1 MLAQT
6 EVHRTSVALP
16 HYHCVSHA
24 LYRACVHFLTT
35 GRLPWAGTQG
45 CVRGCGAGLDT
56 WSRTIGL
63 GRRVRLRHTL
73 RAVRQREQAHA
84 RGQPRPPVAAPRL
97 WQRFLLVPLVTVV
110 QGLRNGLVWIRNVV
124 LPAPP
129 RILAVDPAQFLIVG
143 HRGACAL
150 AIENTIE
157 SCERAVE
164 IEGADAVEIDLCV
177 TQDGQVVVWHDW
189 DPDALVALA
198 RQAEAELDVLC
209 RPVVPPAGH
218 PMRRPVCDLTLAELR
233 EHYGYAVVGQDQTV
247 PARLPVLEEVVR
259 WARTK
264 PRLKAVFLDCKV
276 PPARKEL
283 ITVVAEALRRE
294 VEREPVG
301 VRFVFLTP
309 YAEVLEVMQAV
320 VPAAGRSFDVEIPA
334 GFFPDRSQLSAVA
347 RARAA
352 GNGWASIGRPL
363 FTIGGW
369 WTYRKTIQ
377 ADLALM
383 REARGTTPPV
393 PPAYYVCWT
402 INRTR
407 EMRYLMRLGVSG
419 ILTDF
424 PALLRRLRNRQIR
437 QDARRTAR
445 HARQQARRTRRETP
459 G

>member
-1 MLAQT
+1 MVGNA
-6 EVHRTSVALP
+6 RR
-16 HYHCVSHA
+16 C
-24 LYRACVHFLTT
+24 
-35 GRLPWAGTQG
+35 QG
-45 CVRGCGAGLDT
+45 LKRR
-56 WSRTIGL
+56 SRTRIRASRL
-63 GRRVRLRHTL
+63 VRRVRLRHTIN
-73 RAVRQREQAHA
+73 AVRQRERAHA
-84 RGQPRPPVAAPRL
+84 RGQLRAPVPAPRL
-97 WQRFLLVPLVTVV
+97 WQRFLIVPLMIVV
-110 QGLRNGLVWIRNVV
+110 QGLRSGLVWIRDVV
-124 LPAPP
+124 LPASP

-150 AIENTIE
+150 EVENTIA

-164 IEGADAVEIDLCV
+164 FEGADAVEIDLCV
-177 TQDGQVVVWHDW
+177 TQDRQVVVWHDW

-198 RQAEAELDVLC
+198 RQAGAELDVLC

-233 EHYGYAVVGQDQTV
+233 AHYGYAIVGQDQTV

-264 PRLKAVFLDCKV
+264 PRLKAVLLDCKV

-283 ITVVAEALRRE
+283 ITVVAEALRHE

-301 VRFVFLTP
+301 VPFVFLTP

-320 VPAAGRSFDVEIPA
+320 VPAAGRSCDVEIPV

-347 RARAA
+347 RARAS
-352 GNGWASIGRPL
+352 GNRWASIGRPL

-377 ADLALM
+377 ADLERM

-424 PALLRRLRNRQIR
+424 PTLLRRLLHRQIR
-437 QDARRTAR
+437 QDARRAAR
-445 HARQQARRTRRETP
+445 SARQQARRAP
-459 G
+459 

>member
-1 MLAQT
+1 M
-6 EVHRTSVALP
+6 S
-16 HYHCVSHA
+16 
-24 LYRACVHFLTT
+24 
-35 GRLPWAGTQG
+35 GN
-45 CVRGCGAGLDT
+45 AGLRPGLPRRLGT

-63 GRRVRLRHTL
+63 GRRVRLRHIL
-73 RAVRQREQAHA
+73 RAVQQPEQVDV
-84 RGQPRPPVAAPRL
+84 RGLPRPPVAAPRL
-97 WQRFLLVPLVTVV
+97 WQRSLLVPLVTIG
-110 QGLRNGLVWIRNVV
+110 QWLRNALTWIRTVV
-124 LPAPP
+124 LPAPSP
-129 RILAVDPAQFLIVG
+129 VLDVDPAQFLIVG
-143 HRGACAL
+143 HRGACAT
-150 AIENTIE
+150 AVENTIE

-189 DPDALVALA
+189 DPDTLVAFA

-233 EHYGYAVVGQDQTV
+233 EHYGYAVVGQDQSV
-247 PARLPVLEEVVR
+247 PARLPLLEDVVR
-259 WARTK
+259 WARTQ

-276 PPARKEL
+276 PPGRKEL
-283 ITVVAEALRRE
+283 ITVVAAALRRE
-294 VEREPVG
+294 VERESVG
-301 VRFVFLTP
+301 ARFVFLTP
-309 YAEVLEVMQAV
+309 YAEVFEVMQAV
-320 VPAAGRSFDVEIPA
+320 VPAAVRSFDVEVAA
-334 GFFPDRSQLSAVA
+334 GLFPNLSQLSAVA

-363 FTIGGW
+363 CALGGW
-369 WTYRKTIQ
+369 WIYCATIR
-377 ADLALM
+377 ADLTLM
-383 REARGTTPPV
+383 REARGALPPV
-393 PPAYYVCWT
+393 PPEYYVCWT

-424 PALLRRLRNRQIR
+424 PARLRRLRNRQIR
-437 QDARRTAR
+437 RDTRRKGR